1 MRLAIVVQPAWKKR
15 AGRASQKSS
24 RIDGVSVVVLGYVW
38 RVLTNIFYVAVV
50 LYVFDALHG
59 RPEAIT
65 VAVLGLIYVTIRSIA
80 IGQASGFAGALKI
93 IEADLIRIRELLHDE
108 HAQTRWGSAQEDTE
122 TLERTRIKLYID
134 GFFLSIVSLI
144 CLFVLYS
151 ALQR

>member
-1 MRLAIVVQPAWKKR
+1 VVQPAWKKK
-15 AGRASQKSS
+15 AGRASQKGSH
-24 RIDGVSVVVLGYVW
+24 IDGVSVVVLGYVW

-65 VAVLGLIYVTIRSIA
+65 VAVLGLVYATIRSVA
-80 IGQASGFAGALKI
+80 IGQAIGLSNALKI
-93 IEADLIRIRELLHDE
+93 IEVDLVRIRELLNDE
-108 HAQTRWGSAQEDTE
+108 HAQTRWRSAQEDAK
-122 TLERTRIKLYID
+122 TLEQTRIKLYID